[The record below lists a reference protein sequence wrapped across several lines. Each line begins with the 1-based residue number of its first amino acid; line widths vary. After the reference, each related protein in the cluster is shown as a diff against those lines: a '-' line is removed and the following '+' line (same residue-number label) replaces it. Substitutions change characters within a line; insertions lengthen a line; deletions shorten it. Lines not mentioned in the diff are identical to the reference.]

1 MPAPRH
7 PAAPLARLEA
17 ARPHQAR
24 AAGLGGDA
32 GGGGRDRLGL
42 GLRLGGLGLRGG
54 RTRGAGARGLALG
67 LLLSLAG
74 GLTGCLAGGGGTGLA
89 GGGGI
94 AGGARA
100 AVAGGGGECR
110 DEVGN
115 EYCMERGVPL
125 SAEDAQ
131 YLRDLWLG
139 DLPDE
144 VPGGEDDELIVLDA
158 PEVTLVL
165 TFMDHKEQKKSLPLD
180 TSIEIYQRFL
190 PYFKNN

>member
-1 MPAPRH
+1 MNNKRWVVTVVCIAM
-7 PAAPLARLEA
+7 
-17 ARPHQAR
+17 
-24 AAGLGGDA
+24 
-32 GGGGRDRLGL
+32 
-42 GLRLGGLGLRGG
+42 
-54 RTRGAGARGLALG
+54 
-67 LLLSLAG
+67 LLSLFGCSKKHILDGPGMVNDQPWRAFTLSRSDAYAQYNFWFTVEQG
-74 GLTGCLAGGGGTGLA
+74 DFAFLLT
-89 GGGGI
+89 
-94 AGGARA
+94 
-100 AVAGGGGECR
+100 GECR
-110 DEVGN
+110 DEDGN
-115 EYCMERGVPL
+115 AYTIAEGVEL
-125 SAEDAQ
+125 SAEDLR